1 MSGLEWVVI
10 GLAGLLTLST
20 GSHISNRQV
29 KELASRT
36 EEVERLGVVRA
47 TKDSIDVLNTQIQEL
62 TDKYKLECQTL
73 IAKRDSF
80 ELEIGKTVSI
90 LATQAADIHDDSP
103 TPYTEVHRDYAIDIA
118 KDLKAPVM
126 SSEDA
131 WSQSVMDRQRMT
143 IAALAQKVDSLKDA
157 LRATEAKEAI
167 VRDKLAVK
175 NEDYSKE
182 FARAEAAAEDA
193 SQKAESLAATVE
205 ERNGLKGRIVNA
217 AAEVKQYFQWII
229 VIGGFAALLVFG
241 TGILEFLRRRLAGHR
256 DSYRAAIRQFAA
268 MSPAGNEELLQALQ
282 DQKLNLVAGE
292 QVLQKNISAASVPP
306 DDGPP
311 PLPAGG

>member
-36 EEVERLGVVRA
+36 EEVETRLGVVRA

-62 TDKYKLECQTL
+62 IDKYKLECQTL
-73 IAKRDSF
+73 IAKRNSF

-143 IAALAQKVDSLKDA
+143 IAALAQKVDSPM
-157 LRATEAKEAI
+157 
-167 VRDKLAVK
+167 
-175 NEDYSKE
+175 
-182 FARAEAAAEDA
+182 AELQTCAANLCGIPGPRSGAAAWFRG
-193 SQKAESLAATVE
+193 S
-205 ERNGLKGRIVNA
+205 
-217 AAEVKQYFQWII
+217 
-229 VIGGFAALLVFG
+229 
-241 TGILEFLRRRLAGHR
+241 RLAWC
-256 DSYRAAIRQFAA
+256 
-268 MSPAGNEELLQALQ
+268 
-282 DQKLNLVAGE
+282 
-292 QVLQKNISAASVPP
+292 
-306 DDGPP
+306 
-311 PLPAGG
+311 

>member
-1 MSGLEWVVI
+1 MTPL
-10 GLAGLLTLST
+10 
-20 GSHISNRQV
+20 H
-29 KELASRT
+29 
-36 EEVERLGVVRA
+36 
-47 TKDSIDVLNTQIQEL
+47 
-62 TDKYKLECQTL
+62 
-73 IAKRDSF
+73 
-80 ELEIGKTVSI
+80 
-90 LATQAADIHDDSP
+90 P

-205 ERNGLKGRIVNA
+205 EPNGLKGRIVNA

-292 QVLQKNISAASVPP
+292 QILQKNISAASVPP